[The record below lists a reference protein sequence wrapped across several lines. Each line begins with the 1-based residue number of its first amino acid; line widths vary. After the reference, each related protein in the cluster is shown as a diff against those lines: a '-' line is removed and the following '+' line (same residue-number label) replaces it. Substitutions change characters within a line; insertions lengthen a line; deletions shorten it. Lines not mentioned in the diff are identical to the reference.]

1 LALGVSLFKYV
12 HTDKDSLPNFV
23 THPNY
28 PFSSGCHCSCGS
40 STHRIPDSEYTIRS
54 SIVMEGHLLNRFFHG
69 KTKGSICV
77 LHSVSKGGRYIDL
90 FIVLKAD
97 VKQGKS
103 HHPKQPCVI
112 GNRHLILGTTCSNS
126 QSSVI

>member
-1 LALGVSLFKYV
+1 MALSVSLFKYV

-40 STHRIPDSEYTIRS
+40 STHHIPHSEYTIRS
-54 SIVMEGHLLNRFFHG
+54 LIDMKGHLLNRFFHG

-90 FIVLKAD
+90 FIVLKVD
-97 VKQGKS
+97 VKQIKGPS
-103 HHPKQPCVI
+103 P
-112 GNRHLILGTTCSNS
+112 
-126 QSSVI
+126 